1 MKLPLLDSDVENH
14 VEPFEKFEGSSRS
27 FAAGLR
33 AVWKTGGESAE
44 RLQAIVDA
52 QSTQGLTISI

>member
-1 MKLPLLDSDVENH
+1 MSKIMLNL
-14 VEPFEKFEGSSRS
+14 FEKFEGSSRS

>member
-1 MKLPLLDSDVENH
+1 MSKIMLNLLR
-14 VEPFEKFEGSSRS
+14 SSKAIVGRLQPD
-27 FAAGLR
+27 FAQFG
-33 AVWKTGGESAE
+33 TGGESAE